1 MDTRT
6 IHELQLTEMGELVDT
21 FQEITIALPRKNK
34 KYGQD
39 QIERIIRVIQ
49 ERGLTV
55 PKAAEQC
62 RIPRS
67 SAYNL
72 LNKFNTCSGSIRPGT
87 VKKSKTTP
95 KKLFPEHT
103 EFLIEKFDTNPSI
116 TLKHFDSH

>member
-21 FQEITIALPRKNK
+21 FQEITIAPPRKNK

-62 RIPRS
+62 RTPRS

-72 LNKFNTCSGSIRPGT
+72 QNKFNTCSRSIRPGT
-87 VKKSKTTP
+87 VKQKVNDP
-95 KKLFPEHT
+95 KKAFSRT
-103 EFLIEKFDTNPSI
+103 Y
-116 TLKHFDSH
+116 